1 MKMTSKGK
9 FAVAAMIDLAL
20 TSSSE
25 PVSLAG
31 IAFRQKISLSYLE
44 QLFSKLRRNGLVRS
58 IRGAGG
64 GYVLARGA
72 EAITVADIIAAVDDV
87 TDSTPRDVQ
96 DLIPAGSTRCDTTS
110 LWHDVGVKMI
120 ELLESI
126 SLRMLVEGQLPNGV
140 FAKNAPARQGISH
153 APGVKPIRTDTPN
166 SVFALG
172 AAFLERQ
179 KVA

>member
-1 MKMTSKGK
+1 MTSKGK
-9 FAVAAMIDLAL
+9 LAVAAMIDLAL
-20 TSSSE
+20 TSCGE

-31 IAFRQKISLSYLE
+31 ISFRQKISLSYLE

-64 GYVLARGA
+64 GYVLARDSA
-72 EAITVADIIAAVDDV
+72 AITLADIIAAVDDV
-87 TDSTPRDVQ
+87 TDSTPDDVQ
-96 DLIPAGSTRCDTTS
+96 DFIPAGSARCDTTG
-110 LWHDVGVKMI
+110 LWHDVGVKMN
-120 ELLESI
+120 ELLDSI
-126 SLRMLVEGQLPNGV
+126 SLRMLVEDQPTNGV
-140 FAKNAPARQGISH
+140 SVKNSPVRRGISH
-153 APGVKPIRTDTPN
+153 APVVKPIRTDTPN